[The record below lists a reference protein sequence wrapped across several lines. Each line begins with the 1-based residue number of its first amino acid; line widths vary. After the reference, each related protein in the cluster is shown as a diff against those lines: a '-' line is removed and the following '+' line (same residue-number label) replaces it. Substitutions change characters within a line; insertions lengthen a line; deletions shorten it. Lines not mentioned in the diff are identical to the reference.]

1 MTAIQSC
8 IHHLIVSVSLSL
20 YILYY
25 IIVYIY
31 LYIYMYTH
39 TLLNNILYI
48 AKSNGMDEHGMGQKL

>member
-20 YILYY
+20 YIY
-25 IIVYIY
+25 IILHNCVYIF
-31 LYIYMYTH
+31 IYMYTH

>member
-1 MTAIQSC
+1 MAAIQSC

-20 YILYY
+20 CILYY

-31 LYIYMYTH
+31 IYVY
-39 TLLNNILYI
+39 TLLNYNILYI